1 MEILLIVIVAAFFL
15 LIICASTTASMGNER
30 QYGYVSLPDGKT
42 AEGWVEK
49 YESESSGMVS
59 IRINGKTYYTHC
71 SKITLIKK

>member
-1 MEILLIVIVAAFFL
+1 MEILLIVIVVAFFL
-15 LIICASTTASMGNER
+15 LIICASTAASMGNER

-42 AEGWVEK
+42 VEGWVER
-49 YESESSGMVS
+49 YEPEANSMAS